1 MAFSGLIKSR
11 ERPQTRRREN
21 TKKTVER
28 ERRGGG
34 RKTQTEGDMEAEKP
48 EEY

>member
-28 ERRGGG
+28 ERGGG